1 MSETNEIKLC
11 RNSFTSANTMGE
23 LILEAAGEGI
33 FGIDCNGV
41 TIFANPA
48 AARMTGWSVEELTG
62 EKSHDMLHHTKPDG
76 STFHASD
83 CPIHAAF
90 KDGSVHYV
98 EDEIFW
104 RKDGSHFLVE
114 YTSTPVKKDGEL
126 LGAVVVFNDITLR
139 KQEQEEITKIYNEN
153 QLILQSAGEGVYGLC
168 CEGKTTFV
176 NPAAAEMLGYEVEEL
191 KGQPMHSLLHHT
203 HADGTEYPNKEC
215 PIYAAFK
222 DGAVRHVDDE
232 VFWRKDGTSF
242 PVEYTST
249 PIKQDG
255 KLLGAVVVF
264 NDISKRKQ
272 AEKEL
277 RQAYDEVE
285 QMKQRLEAENTYL
298 QEEIRTKHNFKE
310 IVGQSYAIKQVL
322 NQIELVAPTMA
333 NVLIIGES
341 GTGKELI
348 ARAIHDRSERSDRPL
363 IRVNCAA
370 IPHELFESE
379 FFGHVRGSFTGAIKN
394 RTGRFELADGGTI
407 FLDEVGEI
415 PIDLQSKLLRVLQ
428 EGQFERVGDET
439 TRSVDVRVIA
449 ATNRDLRKE
458 VEKAN
463 FREDLYF
470 RLNVFPVEA
479 VPLRDRLDDIPLLAE
494 HFIEII
500 CNKINREVP
509 KLTNANVKQLQT
521 YAWGGNIRELQ
532 NVIER
537 AIIVGKGNR
546 LVFNLPKNKNEH
558 INAIQNTV
566 NTVDSELPF
575 NEIERLARDKVNI
588 IAALEYTKGKISGAE
603 GAAELL
609 GIKPTTLASRMKAL
623 NIDRNNI

>member
-1 MSETNEIKLC
+1 MDQNQSLRVCK
-11 RNSFTSANTMGE
+11 NSFTSADTMGE

-33 FGIDCNGV
+33 FGIDCNGITV
-41 TIFANPA
+41 FANPVA
-48 AARMTGWSVEELTG
+48 SSLTGWRVDELIG
-62 EKSHDMLHHTKPDG
+62 KKSHDLLHHTNPDG
-76 STFHASD
+76 SKFHAHD

-90 KDGSVHYV
+90 KDGAVHHV
-98 EDEIFW
+98 EDEVFW

-114 YTSTPVKKDGEL
+114 YTSTPVKENGEL
-126 LGAVVVFNDITLR
+126 LGAVVVFNDITERKR
-139 KQEQEEITKIYNEN
+139 KQDEVTKIYNEN

-176 NPAAAEMLGYEVEEL
+176 NPAAAKMLGYEVEEL
-191 KGQPMHSLLHHT
+191 KGKPMHSLLHHT
-203 HADGTEYPNKEC
+203 HADGTEYLNKEC

-222 DGAVRHVDDE
+222 DGAVHHVDDE
-232 VFWRKDGTSF
+232 VFWRKDGSSF

-249 PIKQDG
+249 PIRQDG

-272 AEKEL
+272 AEMEL
-277 RQAYDEVE
+277 QQAYEEVE
-285 QMKQRLEAENTYL
+285 KMKQRLEAENTYL

-310 IVGQSYAIKQVL
+310 IVGQGYAIKQVL

-379 FFGHVRGSFTGAIKN
+379 FFGHIRGSFTGAIKN

-415 PIDLQSKLLRVLQ
+415 PIELQSKLLRVLQ

-439 TRSVDVRVIA
+439 TRTVDVRIIA

-458 VEKAN
+458 VEKGN

-494 HFIEII
+494 HFIKII

-509 KLTNANVKQLQT
+509 KLTNANVKQLQS
-521 YAWGGNIRELQ
+521 YVWGGNIRELQ

-537 AIIVGKGNR
+537 AIIVGKGSR
-546 LVFNLPKNKNEH
+546 LIFNLPKDRKEQISVVKDN
-558 INAIQNTV
+558 INSAHS
-566 NTVDSELPF
+566 DLPY

-609 GIKPTTLASRMKAL
+609 GIKPTTLASRMKSL
-623 NIDRNNI
+623 SIDKNNL

>member
-1 MSETNEIKLC
+1 M
-11 RNSFTSANTMGE
+11 
-23 LILEAAGEGI
+23 
-33 FGIDCNGV
+33 
-41 TIFANPA
+41 
-48 AARMTGWSVEELTG
+48 
-62 EKSHDMLHHTKPDG
+62 
-76 STFHASD
+76 
-83 CPIHAAF
+83 
-90 KDGSVHYV
+90 
-98 EDEIFW
+98 
-104 RKDGSHFLVE
+104 VE

-126 LGAVVVFNDITLR
+126 LGAVVVFNDITKR
-139 KQEQEEITKIYNEN
+139 KREQDEIRKIYTEN

-176 NPAAAEMLGYEVEEL
+176 NPAAANMLGYEVEEL
-191 KGQPMHSLLHHT
+191 KGQPMHALLHHT
-203 HADGTEYPNKEC
+203 HADGSEYRNTDC

-222 DGAVRHVDDE
+222 DGSVHHVEDE
-232 VFWRKDGTSF
+232 VFWRKDGSSF

-249 PIKQDG
+249 PIRQDG

-264 NDISKRKQ
+264 NDITERKQ
-272 AEKEL
+272 AEQEL
-277 RQAYDEVE
+277 KQAYEEVE
-285 QMKQRLEAENTYL
+285 KMKQRLEAENTYL

-379 FFGHVRGSFTGAIKN
+379 FFGHMRGSFTGAIKN

-439 TRSVDVRVIA
+439 TRTVDVRIIA

-458 VEKAN
+458 VEKGN

-494 HFIEII
+494 HFIELI
-500 CNKINREVP
+500 CNRINRESP

-546 LVFNLPKNKNEH
+546 LIFNLPKNKNEH
-558 INAIQNTV
+558 IDAVQDTV
-566 NTVDSELPF
+566 NIADSGLPY

-588 IAALEYTKGKISGAE
+588 IAALRYTKGKISGAE

-609 GIKPTTLASRMKAL
+609 GIKPTTLASRMKSL
-623 NIDRNNI
+623 EIDKRDI

>member
-1 MSETNEIKLC
+1 MSEMKSPEPCIS
-11 RNSFTSANTMGE
+11 SFTSVSAMGE
-23 LILEAAGEGI
+23 LILEAVGEGI
-33 FGIDCNGV
+33 FGIDCNGI

-62 EKSHDMLHHTKPDG
+62 QKSHAMLHHTKIDG
-76 STFHASD
+76 SVYHANDCPVHAS
-83 CPIHAAF
+83 F
-90 KDGSVHYV
+90 KDGDVHHV
-98 EDEIFW
+98 DDEIFW

-114 YTSTPVKKDGEL
+114 YTSTPVKKEGQL
-126 LGAVVVFNDITLR
+126 LGAVVVFNDITER
-139 KQEQEEITKIYNEN
+139 KCEQEKIRKIYNEN
-153 QLILQSAGEGVYGLC
+153 QLILHSAGEGVYGLC

-176 NPAAAEMLGYEVEEL
+176 NPAAAAMLGYEVEEL

-203 HADGTEYPNKEC
+203 HADGSDYPNIEC

-222 DGAVRHVDDE
+222 DGSVHHVDDE
-232 VFWRKDGTSF
+232 VFWRKDGSSF

-264 NDISKRKQ
+264 NDVTKRKQ
-272 AEKEL
+272 AEEEL
-277 RQAYDEVE
+277 QKAYAEVE
-285 QMKQRLEAENTYL
+285 KMKQRLEAENTYL

-310 IVGQSYAIKQVL
+310 IVGQSCPIKQVL

-370 IPHELFESE
+370 IPNELFESE
-379 FFGHVRGSFTGAIKN
+379 FFGHMRGSFTGAIKN

-428 EGQFERVGDET
+428 EGQFERVGDEA
-439 TRSVDVRVIA
+439 TRTVDVRIIA

-458 VEKAN
+458 VEKGN

-494 HFIEII
+494 HFITII
-500 CNKINREVP
+500 CKRINREIP

-546 LVFNLPKNKNEH
+546 LIFNLPKNKNEH
-558 INAIQNTV
+558 IDAVQESV
-566 NTVDSELPF
+566 NSTDSDLPY
-575 NEIERLARDKVNI
+575 NEIERLARDKINI
-588 IAALEYTKGKISGAE
+588 IAALTYTRGKISGAE

-609 GIKPTTLASRMKAL
+609 GIKPTTLASRMKSL
-623 NIDRNNI
+623 GIDKKDI